1 MIQNGPCG
9 EDGGALKFAKN
20 ILEMGVFEPDQIEC
34 LIDLPKAQLVKA
46 FLECK
51 KKVIKV
57 S

>member
-46 FLECK
+46 FLEYK